1 MAPGTSSGVKVALG
15 LAGVALVV
23 AVGVASVGPGRGHL
37 APAKG
42 PSAASPDAGAARLGP
57 SVDAA
62 TDSQGDRGKEP
73 AQPAEGRRA
82 ASAAEMLAARRE
94 RALRRGTRALGVLRA
109 QSTHSSMAL
118 SMIANRFGVRRF
130 GATPVACPDADGH
143 ASGAGSQ
150 IQAFRRICDPAHIA
164 PVEVIRGLGNG
175 IDRVTAA
182 ALHCNHTPLAEDYR
196 EQFQRLLTS
205 DDREAA
211 VHTGLALAWL
221 GENGCEIEDRERLE
235 SAVASRLQR
244 ELDDNAD
251 DPSIEAAVFLSLLG
265 RVDLVPE
272 RFVELVLDLQRPD
285 GGWPMAGRRAGPDA
299 SSHWHTTFLAV
310 WLMLEL
316 DREPEG
322 GTLARAGR

>member
-15 LAGVALVV
+15 LTGVALVV
-23 AVGVASVGPGRGHL
+23 AVGVASLGPGRADL
-37 APAKG
+37 APARR
-42 PSAASPDAGAARLGP
+42 PLPASP
-57 SVDAA
+57 
-62 TDSQGDRGKEP
+62 EP
-73 AQPAEGRRA
+73 ASDDPGSWPAPAAGWHGAGDGRA
-82 ASAAEMLAARRE
+82 ASTAEVLTARRH
-94 RALRRGTRALGVLRA
+94 RAYRRGARALGELSA
-109 QSTHSSMAL
+109 QSTHSGLAL

-130 GATPVACPDADGH
+130 GALRVTCPDTDARASSDGL
-143 ASGAGSQ
+143 Q
-150 IQAFRRICDPAHIA
+150 IEAFRRICDPDYVVAA
-164 PVEVIRGLGNG
+164 EVIRGLGNG

-182 ALHCNHTPLAEDYR
+182 ALHCDRTPLGEDFH
-196 EQFQRLLTS
+196 EQLQALLAS

-211 VHTGLALAWL
+211 VHSGLALTWL
-221 GENGCEIEDRERLE
+221 AENGCAVDGRRQLE
-235 SAVASRLQR
+235 STALSRLQR

-265 RVDLVPE
+265 RRDLIHE

-299 SSHWHTTFLAV
+299 GSHWHTTFLAV

-316 DREPEG
+316 DREPKG